1 MSLENQID
9 ASCFPSDRI
18 GLNVHKQTDDDA
30 PLALSALALNLLVVV
45 VVVVGTA
52 I

>member
-30 PLALSALALNLLVVV
+30 PLALIFVVV
-45 VVVVGTA
+45 LVFVVAIVVGTG